1 MAQRT
6 LLGLVLGLAT
16 AAPALAQWPGASK
29 PAGLGL
35 HPAPAAFKIPCGSLA
50 FPCDEAPSLRLYTA
64 PSFARSLDLQVA
76 SLGLAAQR
84 RYAEPGPQGLHLSF
98 LGRASLASDLAVY
111 GRLGTALGRLQPVL
125 PGPGESVSG
134 LGWGVG
140 VSWDFS
146 PRGSAVLGW
155 DSWDLR
161 SGGEP
166 VRSTSLGLQWRY

>member
-6 LLGLVLGLAT
+6 LLALVLGS
-16 AAPALAQWPGASK
+16 AAAVSAHAQWPGEAKS
-29 PAGLGL
+29 ARLGL
-35 HPAPAAFKIPCGSLA
+35 HPAPAAFKIPCGSIA
-50 FPCDEAPSLRLYTA
+50 FPCDEAPALRLYTA
-64 PSFARSLDLQVA
+64 PAQARSLDLQVA

-84 RYAEPGPQGLHLSF
+84 RYGEPGPQGLQLSF
-98 LGRASLASDLAVY
+98 LGRAHLASDLAVY
-111 GRLGTALGRLQPVL
+111 GRLGTALGRLQPAL
-125 PGPGESVSG
+125 PGPAEGTFG

-166 VRSTSLGLQWRY
+166 VRATSLGLQWRY